1 MSLLLAAATALFLFL
16 SPSPDGGW
24 HPCPGTGSSPLG
36 AVDATL
42 VNACPPKSPRMSCG
56 CRALIGLSGDLR
68 ATASISSEIISH
80 LAGPLGPWSPGS
92 RAAGFPLG
100 VSGGPIPISPSPPHL
115 GFKEKALH
123 GFQEGRGH
131 LHICRC
137 RDDCACAHPESRYH
151 FYGPND
157 GASSFSVVAAHSR
170 ALQVARSLT
179 HHARSPVLSHSHPLL
194 LLLLLPVAL

>member
-1 MSLLLAAATALFLFL
+1 MASPMSPLLAAATALFLFL

-100 VSGGPIPISPSPPHL
+100 VSGGPIPISPSPPIWDSRRKRSTASRREGGTYIDAVVETTVRVHTRRVGTTFTVRTTAPRHL
-115 GFKEKALH
+115 
-123 GFQEGRGH
+123 
-131 LHICRC
+131 
-137 RDDCACAHPESRYH
+137 
-151 FYGPND
+151 
-157 GASSFSVVAAHSR
+157 V
-170 ALQVARSLT
+170 
-179 HHARSPVLSHSHPLL
+179 
-194 LLLLLPVAL
+194 